1 MPKYLY
7 IQLHAHG
14 AGAVTP
20 APLKIRADKI
30 IKEGNKTSIKL
41 GAELVGRVRYEHD
54 SRMVNRGRVVLTPR
68 SWDGGL

>member
-41 GAELVGRVRYEHD
+41 GAELVGEFD
-54 SRMVNRGRVVLTPR
+54 TNMIQG
-68 SWDGGL
+68 W

>member
-7 IQLHAHG
+7 IQLQAHG

-30 IKEGNKTSIKL
+30 IKDGNKTSIKL
-41 GAELVGRVRYEHD
+41 GAELVGEFD
-54 SRMVNRGRVVLTPR
+54 TNMIQG
-68 SWDGGL
+68 WWIEEE